1 MNKSIQ
7 ELEEM
12 DRRILAAQ
20 RALATPV
27 VHDYS
32 SGFTASLLAQ
42 AIEDAK
48 IVRLTALAHAR
59 QALQDAFEEHNI
71 W

>member
-1 MNKSIQ
+1 MNKSLQ

-12 DRRILAAQ
+12 DRRILAA
-20 RALATPV
+20 RKSLETPH
-27 VHDYS
+27 HDFS

-42 AIEDAK
+42 AIQDAK
-48 IVRLTALAHAR
+48 TVRLTALAHAR